1 MRSSNLVSQNLF
13 LLLPTNYF
21 FTQFPASSISAC
33 IKMLYLNFRHDL
45 ISKTTFRH
53 MKLWFEILIIFNEDR
68 NDHLNMQIIG
78 LRSNVPQQH
87 FLLI

>member
-1 MRSSNLVSQNLF
+1 
-13 LLLPTNYF
+13 
-21 FTQFPASSISAC
+21 
-33 IKMLYLNFRHDL
+33 
-45 ISKTTFRH
+45 

-68 NDHLNMQIIG
+68 NDHLNMQIIV